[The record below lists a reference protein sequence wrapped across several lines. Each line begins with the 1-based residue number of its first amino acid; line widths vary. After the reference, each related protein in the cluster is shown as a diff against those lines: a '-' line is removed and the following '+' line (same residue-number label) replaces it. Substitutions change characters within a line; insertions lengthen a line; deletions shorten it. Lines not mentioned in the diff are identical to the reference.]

1 MNLYSRVYPSH
12 ITSTITCTHILSKT
26 LKIITHFRIV
36 VTQGIACNIK
46 QKC

>member
-1 MNLYSRVYPSH
+1 MNLYSRVYASH
-12 ITSTITCTHILSKT
+12 ITSSCTHILSKT
-26 LKIITHFRIV
+26 LKIVIHFRIV